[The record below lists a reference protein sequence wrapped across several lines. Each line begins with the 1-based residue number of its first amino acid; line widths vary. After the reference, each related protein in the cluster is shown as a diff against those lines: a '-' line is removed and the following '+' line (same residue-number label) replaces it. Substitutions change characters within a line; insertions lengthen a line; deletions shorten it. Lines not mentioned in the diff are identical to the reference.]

1 MRLQDSGIGEDGARA
16 QARAAAAQKPSYEQ
30 ALFVLLALA
39 VALTVPGLFTERP
52 GFTDAFYHFNAAN
65 RLVNGS
71 GLTDMYLWNYIYLP
85 ETLPAPSHLYWMP
98 LTSLVAAA
106 GMWLFELPGRYSAAQ
121 VPLALLLVVAAYQ
134 AYWLGR
140 RIGGGRRHA
149 WVAGLITL
157 MGGYYLRFWGSTDTF
172 APYAA
177 VGSLALT
184 FMALGAVGGRVVWF
198 VLAGVMTGLAHLTRA
213 DGLLLLFVGWVV
225 IAWARLPLRR
235 ALARLTLFSAAY
247 VLVMLPWFAR
257 NVGVIGAPLPTGGT
271 QAIWFTSYDDIFN
284 YPADAGPH
292 TLVEGGAGLLLA
304 ARWQALV
311 QNLGT
316 FVAVEG
322 VVVLGPLMLAAL
334 WQRRCDVFLRPFW
347 LYAVGLHLAMTLIF
361 PFPGMR
367 GGLLHSAAA
376 LLPWWAALAVAGLD
390 DAVNWAARRR
400 RSWRPA
406 LAQRVFS
413 AALVVFVIGFSL
425 YVAVPRRVTSDVPTF
440 FPYLAEL
447 LPPDA
452 RVMVNDP
459 AQLYYFTG
467 LGGVVIPN
475 EQPDVIPEIARRY
488 GVGYLLLEEVAPNG
502 RTASAVPRSLWSVL
516 SDPPAFLTPIPL
528 EGFRD
533 KRLYAIRY

>member
-1 MRLQDSGIGEDGARA
+1 MRASSSTATAAGKSGYG
-16 QARAAAAQKPSYEQ
+16 Q
-30 ALFVLLALA
+30 ALFILLALA
-39 VALTVPGLFTERP
+39 TALILSTFLTAQP

-65 RLVNGS
+65 RLVAGS

-98 LTSLVAAA
+98 LTSLAAAA
-106 GMWLFELPGRYSAAQ
+106 GMWLFELPGSYAAAQ
-121 VPLALLLVVAAYQ
+121 VPLALLLVIAACN

-140 RIGGGRRHA
+140 FIGGGQRHA
-149 WVAGLITL
+149 WSAGIITL
-157 MGGYYLRFWGSTDTF
+157 MGGYYLRFWGATDTF

-184 FMALGAVGGRVVWF
+184 FMALGTVRSRMGWLA
-198 VLAGVMTGLAHLTRA
+198 LAGAMTGLAHLTRA

-225 IAWARLPLRR
+225 VVWARWPARR
-235 ALARLTLFSAAY
+235 MLAALALFSAAY
-247 VLVMLPWFAR
+247 ALVMLPWFAR
-257 NVGVIGAPLPTGGT
+257 NIAVIGAPLPTGGT

-284 YPADAGPH
+284 YPADAGLH
-292 TLVEGGAGLLLA
+292 ALAEGSAGALLA

-316 FVAVEG
+316 FIAVEG
-322 VVVLGPLMLAAL
+322 MVALGPLMLVAL
-334 WQRRCDVFLRPFW
+334 WRRRRAPFLRAFW
-347 LYAVGLHLAMTLIF
+347 LYAIGLHLAMTLLF

-376 LLPWWAALAVAGLD
+376 LLPWWAALAATGLD
-390 DAVNWAARRR
+390 DAVDWAARRR
-400 RSWRPA
+400 RSWHPA
-406 LAQRVFS
+406 LARRVFS
-413 AALVVFVIGFSL
+413 AALVVFVVVFSL
-425 YVAVPRRVTSDVPTF
+425 YLALPRRVTDDIPPF
-440 FPYLAEL
+440 FPYLAGL

-452 RVMVNDP
+452 RVMANDP

-475 EQPDVIPEIARRY
+475 EQASVIPEVARRY
-488 GVGYLLLEEVAPNG
+488 GVRYLLLEEVTPDG
-502 RTASAVPRSLWSVL
+502 RAALGAPRSLWFLL
-516 SDPPAFLTPIPL
+516 SDPPAYLTPIPL

-533 KRLYAIRY
+533 KRLYAINY